1 MIRRLPAAA
10 LGVALALLVV
20 GLAML
25 PLTREQH
32 ADWVARLGFDLDALR
47 TVRVWTMP
55 FATLLQADPG
65 LGAHFFFLLGASTL
79 TVAVVE
85 VRAGWRLALAAF
97 FVSDW
102 IASFVSLA
110 ALGVLAAFGSGRASE
125 LLHTP
130 DTGSSAAATGALAVA
145 ALLYRG
151 RARIRYAGALAAWL
165 LYGLF
170 LFRAEI
176 TLVHVGGAVGGL
188 LLFVAWQRLSRPS
201 RPPDSV
207 AAPSAPQP

>member
-25 PLTREQH
+25 PLTPKEH
-32 ADWVARLGFDLDALR
+32 AGWVARIGFDLDALR
-47 TVRVWTMP
+47 ALRVWTMP
-55 FATLLQADPG
+55 LATLLQADPG

-97 FVSDW
+97 FVGDW
-102 IASFVSLA
+102 IASLVSLA
-110 ALGVLAAFGSGRASE
+110 VLGVLTAFGSGRASA

-151 RARIRYAGALAAWL
+151 RARFLLVGALAAWL

-170 LFRAEI
+170 RFRPEI
-176 TLVHVGGAVGGL
+176 TLVHVGGAVGGAAV
-188 LLFVAWQRLSRPS
+188 FVAWRRLSRAS
-201 RPPDSV
+201 RPHDV
-207 AAPSAPQP
+207 AAPSARRQ